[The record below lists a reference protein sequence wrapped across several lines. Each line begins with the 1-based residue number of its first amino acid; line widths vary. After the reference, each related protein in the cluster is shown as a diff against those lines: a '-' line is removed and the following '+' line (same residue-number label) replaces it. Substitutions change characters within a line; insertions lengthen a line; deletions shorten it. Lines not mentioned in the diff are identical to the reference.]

1 MVRGGVSTGPYT
13 KLVPRSLLIDNDIRF
28 EEGITNEDVM
38 WTAEVLSSA
47 NSVMLLGEP
56 LYRYIAR
63 AGSVT
68 NTFQAGT
75 VIVFDNCRKL
85 ESFIARHHP
94 GLLDSCATYCARS
107 CWNVILAASRGDNKK
122 RFPESYDLAMR
133 ELQARRRDIARCCTR
148 PKEVLLRLLVE
159 LRVYGWLKK

>member
-13 KLVPRSLLIDNDIRF
+13 KLVPRSLLVDNDIRF
-28 EEGITNEDVM
+28 KEGITNEDVM

-75 VIVFDNCRKL
+75 VVVFDNCRKL

-94 GLLDSCATYCARS
+94 GLLDSCTTYCARS
-107 CWNVILAASRGDNKK
+107 CWNVILAASRGDNKSGFQK
-122 RFPESYDLAMR
+122 RMTWLCGSFMQGGGISRDAARDLKSSCSDCW
-133 ELQARRRDIARCCTR
+133 LNSVCTA
-148 PKEVLLRLLVE
+148 
-159 LRVYGWLKK
+159 G